1 MGLGMVSH
9 CGSLTGRKLLNS
21 GTDTIK
27 VFDGEGKWV
36 HSLDNAGGFKEC
48 VGVAISGGDVYVLSR
63 QGVNG
68 IHKY

>member
-1 MGLGMVSH
+1 M
-9 CGSLTGRKLLNS
+9 
-21 GTDTIK
+21 
-27 VFDGEGKWV
+27 FDGEGKWV